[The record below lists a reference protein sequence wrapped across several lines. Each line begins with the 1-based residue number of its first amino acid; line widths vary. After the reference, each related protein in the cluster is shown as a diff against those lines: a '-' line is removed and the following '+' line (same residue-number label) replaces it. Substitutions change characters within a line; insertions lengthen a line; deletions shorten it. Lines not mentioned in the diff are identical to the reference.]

1 MHWAYFAIFKKR
13 KCLLICETANYITRQ
28 FGESL
33 LHVLAEHLDQPAMA
47 HWNVLVLREKAG
59 VPAQVDGK
67 SCGVYSCIL
76 LESVFKG
83 CAFPTFTHE
92 SLQAWRAHMAH
103 AILSGT
109 PSYCPSYSAVYS
121 AL

>member
-1 MHWAYFAIFKKR
+1 MIHGIFNLPRMHWAYFAIFKKR

-59 VPAQVDGK
+59 VPA
-67 SCGVYSCIL
+67 
-76 LESVFKG
+76 
-83 CAFPTFTHE
+83 
-92 SLQAWRAHMAH
+92 
-103 AILSGT
+103 
-109 PSYCPSYSAVYS
+109 PSYCPSSSTVYTERCTRYNN
-121 AL
+121 